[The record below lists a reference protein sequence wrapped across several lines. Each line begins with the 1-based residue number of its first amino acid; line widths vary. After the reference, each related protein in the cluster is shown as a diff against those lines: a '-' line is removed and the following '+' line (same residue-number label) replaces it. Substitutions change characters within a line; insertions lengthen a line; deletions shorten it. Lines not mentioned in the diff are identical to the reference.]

1 MLPVAIL
8 VCTFLFSIPAFSQPE
23 NVFNNCPP
31 EGKVSPTGPNDPDL
45 NRAKNRIEM
54 PDHFEDVKLADLI
67 RLEIPKGIS
76 PGRWRRDWSKETLEK
91 VRAQERRAVRT
102 EGYVVKG
109 FPGGQESANC
119 YSPKGDF
126 HLLLAES
133 PEDDRSK
140 AMITETTPRIQDRHP
155 NWEHERL
162 QKLADDR
169 AYVRISGWIMM
180 DQDHVNLIGRGA
192 ATSWEIHPIL
202 KIEVFEKGNWKEL

>member
-1 MLPVAIL
+1 M
-8 VCTFLFSIPAFSQPE
+8 
-23 NVFNNCPP
+23 
-31 EGKVSPTGPNDPDL
+31 SPTGPNDPDL
-45 NRAKNRIEM
+45 NLAKNRIER

-67 RLEIPKGIS
+67 RLEIPRGIS
-76 PGRWRRDWSKETLEK
+76 QEKWRREWPKETLEK
-91 VRAQERRAVRT
+91 VRVQEARAVRT

-109 FPGGQESANC
+109 FPGKQESANC

-133 PEDDRSK
+133 PNDDRTK

-155 NWEHERL
+155 TWEHERL

-169 AYVRISGWIMM
+169 AHVRISGWLMM
-180 DQDHVNLIGRGA
+180 DQQHLDLIGRGA

-202 KIEVFEKGNWKEL
+202 QIEVLEKGKWKEL